1 MEHEFPMTV
10 IIFNW
15 PGILITAIAFGIAFC
30 VGYLAGITAEGP
42 LMIIAGPLCAAM
54 DLTYRFWRPY
64 RRWFHPSF
72 GGALFFI
79 PVWILGIVWLV
90 LGIVYT
96 IQGHG

>member
-1 MEHEFPMTV
+1 MTI
-10 IIFNW
+10 IIFSLR
-15 PGILITAIAFGIAFC
+15 GIIMVAIAFAIAFGI
-30 VGYLAGITAEGP
+30 GYLAGTSAEGP
-42 LMIIAGPLCAAM
+42 LMMIAGPLCVAI
-54 DLTYRFWRPY
+54 DLAYRIRPSE

-96 IQGHG
+96 THGNA